1 MVAHEERAVVAALG
15 EDADPRRCNPR
26 GGVEHRRESDVL
38 LAALRRPPR
47 AGAPEEEPSVAVN
60 PTFAS
65 PRSAVHREPARRRR
79 YRRENSLPGKRGSPA
94 MKGTAGLTGERGLC
108 HPPRADAPEEEP
120 SVAVNP
126 TSASPRSA
134 IHCELVR
141 RRRYHREDSLPPAR
155 KERVTGDEGDDG
167 ADWREMGKGEKGKI
181 SRLLRSLRRQ
191 DESRLNRG
199 VAAIS
204 IWRAEQGRGSWRL
217 SDRKVARF
225 EKNVTKR
232 GSVPETV
239 KKGNDYPVGPIV
251 LGFFVFVVVGSSCK
265 FLNQIYSNRFLSSP
279 SVFFLSDLQRISSAF
294 TTRNLLG
301 GLVNRDGVLFLPEM
315 RRPKNKY
322 GFVTAVLSS
331 ATPLLLG
338 YDLVMVCGS
347 AALPEPPGV
356 KLLACVAVVSC
367 VLGALAAVGAQCLVG
382 DRCTVLLSA
391 AVLCAGALARGLAT
405 SFAAFEAGVFVNS
418 VGMGLALMSVP
429 AYAGE
434 LSPSSLHGGLT
445 SHPDGFVCLG
455 CILGG
460 LCFSPRFLNLPVRVA
475 WRLTVATGTVIPAL
489 LGFAVLLMPESP
501 RWLLTKDYAR
511 RVLSRTSVS
520 LEDAELRLLETKT
533 ELGEPH
539 DVGCDDTVPTPAW
552 RTRWREERALW
563 LDLLARPTEPVRR
576 NIVSALVAKAFQQA
590 SGIGSMFLYVQ
601 RAFRDAGVPPAA
613 RMTRALV
620 AFGLVVFAFF
630 AVSMVLLELAWL
642 LVKALAGGCCP
653 RHAPAPVLSPSSA
666 DHPSS
671 PHAHRGGVA
680 MGMKRRREQLKWA
693 RSLSATMLMSLMAL
707 LWLLLGPVQMADAS
721 SSSGWPRWLRIAV
734 AAVNRAVRAAILW
747 SFAWVYEVTAVYGNL
762 LACAAII
769 VFAWF
774 LVYFCVLGAK
784 ER

>member
-1 MVAHEERAVVAALG
+1 MEQ
-15 EDADPRRCNPR
+15 
-26 GGVEHRRESDVL
+26 
-38 LAALRRPPR
+38 
-47 AGAPEEEPSVAVN
+47 
-60 PTFAS
+60 T
-65 PRSAVHREPARRRR
+65 
-79 YRRENSLPGKRGSPA
+79 
-94 MKGTAGLTGERGLC
+94 
-108 HPPRADAPEEEP
+108 
-120 SVAVNP
+120 
-126 TSASPRSA
+126 TSR
-134 IHCELVR
+134 
-141 RRRYHREDSLPPAR
+141 
-155 KERVTGDEGDDG
+155 
-167 ADWREMGKGEKGKI
+167 
-181 SRLLRSLRRQ
+181 
-191 DESRLNRG
+191 
-199 VAAIS
+199 
-204 IWRAEQGRGSWRL
+204 RL

-251 LGFFVFVVVGSSCK
+251 LGFFVFVLSFRSSGQPKTLDTSEKNKNFISIHHSKFVG
-265 FLNQIYSNRFLSSP
+265 
-279 SVFFLSDLQRISSAF
+279 RISEE
-294 TTRNLLG
+294 T
-301 GLVNRDGVLFLPEM
+301 M

-347 AALPEPPGV
+347 AALPEPPDV

-367 VLGALAAVGAQCLVG
+367 VLGAVAAVGAQCLVG
-382 DRCTVLLSA
+382 DRCTVLLST
-391 AVLCAGALARGLAT
+391 AVLCAGALARGIAT
-405 SFAAFEAGVFVNS
+405 SFPAFEAGVFVNG

-434 LSPSSLHGGLT
+434 LSPSLLHGGLT

-460 LCFSPRFLNLPVRVA
+460 LCFSTRFLNLPVRVA
-475 WRLTVATGTVIPAL
+475 WRLTVATGTAIPAL
-489 LGFAVLLMPESP
+489 LGFAVVLMPESP
-501 RWLLTKDYAR
+501 RWLILAKDHVTEAR
-511 RVLSRTSVS
+511 CVFSRTSVS
-520 LEDAELRLLETKT
+520 LEDADLRLLETKT

-539 DVGCDDTVPTPAW
+539 DGGCDDTVATPAW
-552 RTRWREERALW
+552 RIRWREERALW
-563 LDLLARPTEPVRR
+563 MELLARPTEPIRR

-590 SGIGSMFLYVQ
+590 SGIGSMFLYMQ
-601 RAFRDAGVPPAA
+601 RAFRDAGVPSDA

-620 AFGLVVFAFF
+620 AFGLVMFAFF
-630 AVSMVLLELAWL
+630 AISMVLLELAWL

-653 RHAPAPVLSPSSA
+653 RRAPSPS
-666 DHPSS
+666 P
-671 PHAHRGGVA
+671 PHVYRGGTA

-693 RSLSATMLMSLMAL
+693 RSLSATMLLSLMAL

-721 SSSGWPRWLRIAV
+721 SSGGWPPWLRTAV

-762 LACAAII
+762 LACSAII
-769 VFAWF
+769 MFAWF

>member
-1 MVAHEERAVVAALG
+1 
-15 EDADPRRCNPR
+15 
-26 GGVEHRRESDVL
+26 
-38 LAALRRPPR
+38 
-47 AGAPEEEPSVAVN
+47 
-60 PTFAS
+60 
-65 PRSAVHREPARRRR
+65 
-79 YRRENSLPGKRGSPA
+79 
-94 MKGTAGLTGERGLC
+94 
-108 HPPRADAPEEEP
+108 
-120 SVAVNP
+120 
-126 TSASPRSA
+126 
-134 IHCELVR
+134 
-141 RRRYHREDSLPPAR
+141 
-155 KERVTGDEGDDG
+155 
-167 ADWREMGKGEKGKI
+167 
-181 SRLLRSLRRQ
+181 
-191 DESRLNRG
+191 
-199 VAAIS
+199 
-204 IWRAEQGRGSWRL
+204 
-217 SDRKVARF
+217 
-225 EKNVTKR
+225 
-232 GSVPETV
+232 
-239 KKGNDYPVGPIV
+239 
-251 LGFFVFVVVGSSCK
+251 
-265 FLNQIYSNRFLSSP
+265 
-279 SVFFLSDLQRISSAF
+279 
-294 TTRNLLG
+294 
-301 GLVNRDGVLFLPEM
+301 M

-347 AALPEPPGV
+347 ATLPEPPGV
-356 KLLACVAVVSC
+356 KLLACVAVASC
-367 VLGALAAVGAQCLVG
+367 VLGALAAVGAQCVVG

-405 SFAAFEAGVFVNS
+405 SFAAFEAGVFVNG

-434 LSPSSLHGGLT
+434 LSPSSLHRGLT

-475 WRLTVATGTVIPAL
+475 WRLTVATGTAIPAL
-489 LGFAVLLMPESP
+489 LGFAVLLMPELP
-501 RWLLTKDYAR
+501 QWLLTKDHAR
-511 RVLSRTSVS
+511 RVLSRTLS

-539 DVGCDDTVPTPAW
+539 DVGCDDTVATPAW

-563 LDLLARPTEPVRR
+563 LELLARPTEPVRR

-601 RAFRDAGVPPAA
+601 RAFRDAGVPSDT

-630 AVSMVLLELAWL
+630 AVSTVLLELAWL

-653 RHAPAPVLSPSSA
+653 RRAPAPA

-707 LWLLLGPVQMADAS
+707 VWLLLGPVQMADAS
-721 SSSGWPRWLRIAV
+721 SSSGWPRWLRTAV

-762 LACAAII
+762 LACSAII

-774 LVYFCVLGAK
+774 LVYFGVLGAK

>member
-1 MVAHEERAVVAALG
+1 M
-15 EDADPRRCNPR
+15 
-26 GGVEHRRESDVL
+26 
-38 LAALRRPPR
+38 
-47 AGAPEEEPSVAVN
+47 
-60 PTFAS
+60 T
-65 PRSAVHREPARRRR
+65 
-79 YRRENSLPGKRGSPA
+79 
-94 MKGTAGLTGERGLC
+94 
-108 HPPRADAPEEEP
+108 
-120 SVAVNP
+120 
-126 TSASPRSA
+126 TSR
-134 IHCELVR
+134 
-141 RRRYHREDSLPPAR
+141 
-155 KERVTGDEGDDG
+155 
-167 ADWREMGKGEKGKI
+167 
-181 SRLLRSLRRQ
+181 
-191 DESRLNRG
+191 
-199 VAAIS
+199 
-204 IWRAEQGRGSWRL
+204 RL

-251 LGFFVFVVVGSSCK
+251 LGFFVFVVVGS
-265 FLNQIYSNRFLSSP
+265 Y
-279 SVFFLSDLQRISSAF
+279 LQRISSAF
-294 TTRNLLG
+294 TTRNLLV

-347 AALPEPPGV
+347 ATLPEPPGV
-356 KLLACVAVVSC
+356 KLLACVAVASC
-367 VLGALAAVGAQCLVG
+367 VLGALAAVGAQCVVG

-405 SFAAFEAGVFVNS
+405 SFAAFEAGVFVNG

-434 LSPSSLHGGLT
+434 LSPSSLHRGLT

-475 WRLTVATGTVIPAL
+475 WRLTVATGTAIPAL
-489 LGFAVLLMPESP
+489 LGFAVLLMPELP
-501 RWLLTKDYAR
+501 QWLLTKDHAR
-511 RVLSRTSVS
+511 RVLSRTLS

-539 DVGCDDTVPTPAW
+539 DVGCDDTVATPAW

-563 LDLLARPTEPVRR
+563 LELLARPTEPVRR

-601 RAFRDAGVPPAA
+601 RAFRDAGVPSDT

-630 AVSMVLLELAWL
+630 AVSTVLLELAWL

-653 RHAPAPVLSPSSA
+653 RRAPAPAPAPA

-707 LWLLLGPVQMADAS
+707 VWLLLGPVQMADAS
-721 SSSGWPRWLRIAV
+721 SSSGWPRWLRTAV

-762 LACAAII
+762 LACSAII

-774 LVYFCVLGAK
+774 LVYFGVLGAK